1 MQISK
6 RLFPIVLSIL
16 LLFGAARAQTTEF
29 TYQGSL
35 RDAASPA
42 NGSYD
47 FEFRLFST
55 ETGGAPIAVLQRL
68 NVAVVNGI
76 FTVKLD
82 FGANFTGA
90 GRWLELAVKNSASGG
105 GFQPLSPRQAITSQ
119 PYNVRSLTA
128 GTADTALLASNAQQ
142 LGGVGANQFVLTA
155 DSRLTDARN
164 PLPGSPNY
172 IQNSLTPQAASNFN
186 VSGTGT
192 ANILNA
198 AVQFNIGG
206 SRVLSVAGTNN
217 LFAGAGSGAANTT
230 GGGNSFFG
238 STAGGSNTIGGGNSF
253 FGNRAGTN
261 NQNGSDN
268 SFFGSVAGLS
278 NTTGIGNSMFGVFAG
293 LNNAAGSGNSFF
305 GYFAGQDN
313 TSGSGNSF
321 FGNGAGLMNMTG
333 ANNTMIGAGAD
344 VGANNLTYATAIGAD
359 AVASQSNSIFLGRA
373 DGSDAV
379 RIPGSTVIGGTL
391 VVNTLGSAGS
401 TTVCLNAAN
410 RFAPCSS
417 SLRYKTDVRA
427 FTGGLEIVRRLR
439 PVSFKWIDGGAS
451 DVGFGAEDVA
461 NIEPLL
467 TTRNDRGEIEGVKYP
482 QISTVLVNAVNEQ
495 QTEIEQLKEQVRLQ
509 QRQLEEQSRQ
519 IEALKSLVCAL
530 APAADCS
537 KEPKPR

>member
-1 MQISK
+1 M
-6 RLFPIVLSIL
+6 
-16 LLFGAARAQTTEF
+16 
-29 TYQGSL
+29 
-35 RDAASPA
+35 
-42 NGSYD
+42 
-47 FEFRLFST
+47 
-55 ETGGAPIAVLQRL
+55 
-68 NVAVVNGI
+68 
-76 FTVKLD
+76 
-82 FGANFTGA
+82 
-90 GRWLELAVKNSASGG
+90 
-105 GFQPLSPRQAITSQ
+105 
-119 PYNVRSLTA
+119 
-128 GTADTALLASNAQQ
+128 
-142 LGGVGANQFVLTA
+142 
-155 DSRLTDARN
+155 
-164 PLPGSPNY
+164 
-172 IQNSLTPQAASNFN
+172 
-186 VSGTGT
+186 
-192 ANILNA
+192 
-198 AVQFNIGG
+198 
-206 SRVLSVAGTNN
+206 
-217 LFAGAGSGAANTT
+217 
-230 GGGNSFFG
+230 
-238 STAGGSNTIGGGNSF
+238 
-253 FGNRAGTN
+253 
-261 NQNGSDN
+261 
-268 SFFGSVAGLS
+268 S

>member
-192 ANILNA
+192 AN
-198 AVQFNIGG
+198 
-206 SRVLSVAGTNN
+206 
-217 LFAGAGSGAANTT
+217 
-230 GGGNSFFG
+230 
-238 STAGGSNTIGGGNSF
+238 
-253 FGNRAGTN
+253 
-261 NQNGSDN
+261 
-268 SFFGSVAGLS
+268 
-278 NTTGIGNSMFGVFAG
+278 
-293 LNNAAGSGNSFF
+293 
-305 GYFAGQDN
+305 
-313 TSGSGNSF
+313 
-321 FGNGAGLMNMTG
+321 
-333 ANNTMIGAGAD
+333 
-344 VGANNLTYATAIGAD
+344 
-359 AVASQSNSIFLGRA
+359 
-373 DGSDAV
+373 
-379 RIPGSTVIGGTL
+379 
-391 VVNTLGSAGS
+391 
-401 TTVCLNAAN
+401 
-410 RFAPCSS
+410 
-417 SLRYKTDVRA
+417 
-427 FTGGLEIVRRLR
+427 
-439 PVSFKWIDGGAS
+439 
-451 DVGFGAEDVA
+451 
-461 NIEPLL
+461 
-467 TTRNDRGEIEGVKYP
+467 
-482 QISTVLVNAVNEQ
+482 
-495 QTEIEQLKEQVRLQ
+495 
-509 QRQLEEQSRQ
+509 
-519 IEALKSLVCAL
+519 
-530 APAADCS
+530 
-537 KEPKPR
+537 